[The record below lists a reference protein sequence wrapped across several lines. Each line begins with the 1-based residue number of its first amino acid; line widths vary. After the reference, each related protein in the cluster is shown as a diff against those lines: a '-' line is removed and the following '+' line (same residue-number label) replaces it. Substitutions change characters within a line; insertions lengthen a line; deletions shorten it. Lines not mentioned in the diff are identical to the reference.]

1 MKIAVLGTGFGAY
14 HVELYKK
21 IGLVKE
27 IVVWG
32 RNTEKLEELK
42 EKFGVSTT
50 TKCEDILKDKS
61 ICLVDICM
69 PNALHKEMALKAMA
83 AGKDVFLEMPLAE
96 TEEDGRQII

>member
-50 TKCEDILKDKS
+50 TKCEEIRAS
-61 ICLVDICM
+61 
-69 PNALHKEMALKAMA
+69 ALWIFACQTLCTRKWH
-83 AGKDVFLEMPLAE
+83 
-96 TEEDGRQII
+96 